1 MQKQNGKDAKGKHVD
16 KRGGLGHSAA
26 EGVRRLMG
34 AQAFRVAAVL
44 AVPPPMRASCARAP
58 RGRSR
63 APAGTGSD
71 AMFIRARLL
80 QVYMAAVGAVLRRQ
94 RGASGGGTRGAPGHG
109 KAKYPG
115 VPPVQE
121 KKSFLENAL
130 RARQLL
136 LQGKSMIVCLCVR
149 VCARARACGVCNVS
163 MCVGGVIDAGVE
175 DGQLQP
181 SPRYYLTFGIP
192 APEA

>member
-1 MQKQNGKDAKGKHVD
+1 MQKQNGKDTKGKHVD

-80 QVYMAAVGAVLRRQ
+80 QVYVAAVGAVLRRQ

-109 KAKYPG
+109 KANILGCHLCKRRSRFWKMPCAPG
-115 VPPVQE
+115 IFCF
-121 KKSFLENAL
+121 K
-130 RARQLL
+130 
-136 LQGKSMIVCLCVR
+136 
-149 VCARARACGVCNVS
+149 VS
-163 MCVGGVIDAGVE
+163 
-175 DGQLQP
+175 L
-181 SPRYYLTFGIP
+181 
-192 APEA
+192 